1 MNDDSAA
8 QHCRSFA
15 KEGCH
20 VHKIS
25 PQHLLKRLCSA
36 SCGLERPYVDHDGS
50 KHCMLDAAALSSSSD
65 GRQEVFQARELK
77 NEYFNDVQS
86 HRGRL
91 LDA

>member
-36 SCGLERPYVDHDGS
+36 SCGLERPYVDHGGS
-50 KHCMLDAAALSSSSD
+50 KHCMLDAAALGSSSD

>member
-8 QHCRSFA
+8 QHCLRLA
-15 KEGCH
+15 KQGCH

-36 SCGLERPYVDHDGS
+36 SCGLERPYVDQDGS
-50 KHCMLDAAALSSSSD
+50 KHCVLDTAALGGSSD
-65 GRQEVFQARELK
+65 GHQEARELK
-77 NEYFNDVQS
+77 NEYFNDAQS